1 VARAPHPPTP
11 SPSTERGRKSRPA
24 LEVVLV
30 PDGGELT
37 LREAVPPWEIAAL
50 MPAIRARLG
59 LATGTEA
66 GATRDRDAGAGI

>member
-1 VARAPHPPTP
+1 MGIRTATPAGKDAGAPG
-11 SPSTERGRKSRPA
+11 RGAA

-37 LREAVPPWEIAAL
+37 VREAFPAWEIGAL

-59 LATGTEA
+59 QATGTEA
-66 GATRDRDAGAGI
+66 GATRDRDQGAGI

>member
-1 VARAPHPPTP
+1 MAQQPPPRP
-11 SPSTERGRKSRPA
+11 SPRTGREKCRPA
-24 LEVVLV
+24 IEVVLV